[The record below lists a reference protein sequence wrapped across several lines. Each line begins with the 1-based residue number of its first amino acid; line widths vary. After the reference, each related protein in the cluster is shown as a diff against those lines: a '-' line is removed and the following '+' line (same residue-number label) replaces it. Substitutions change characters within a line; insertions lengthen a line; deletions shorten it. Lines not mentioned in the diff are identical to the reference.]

1 MNWYWNLSSLL
12 LQENIVDGG
21 SSTELRFEL
30 EKRIVDLYKALLLYQ
45 IKSVYS
51 CYQNQGIILFR
62 DIIKLDDWDGNLK
75 SVQDAENAVRQDS
88 DAYNTLKIRSCL
100 EQLVDTT
107 KNQETKLL
115 QDIHQL
121 LQDQFSMQLERE
133 DQKCL

>member
-1 MNWYWNLSSLL
+1 
-12 LQENIVDGG
+12 VDGG

-51 CYQNQGIILFR
+51 CYQNQGIILFQ